1 MKKDLLLRGI
11 DSLRTK
17 AVTDDERVALD
28 FMEKAAYW
36 DAEAV
41 FTDLNKQDYTLDTKC
56 NPCVAISTVRKI
68 LLNRLKELFDLEG

>member
-1 MKKDLLLRGI
+1 MKKSVLLGGI

-17 AVTDDERVALD
+17 AVTDDEKAALD
-28 FMEKAAYW
+28 FIEKAVHW

-41 FTDLNKQDYTLDTKC
+41 FTDLNKQDYILDKKC

-68 LLNRLKELFDLEG
+68 LANRLKELFDLED